1 MRPVGFPY
9 NYSLCEHLRE
19 RLLRHSPRWGFF
31 VGDSAQVPA
40 WRTGLTGALR
50 DLLGIGPEPVG
61 PPDAR
66 LLGEE
71 EILGGVMLRLAIQ
84 VAQDLAVPCY
94 LLTPADK
101 DDPAPSVL
109 ALGVRQGG
117 KISLAKELLAL
128 LATGVRVLIPDLPG
142 QGERL
147 DDTSSLRA
155 TLLSMGDSL
164 PGWVVRESLA
174 FLVYLRSLP
183 EAPPGQV
190 GLVGLGS
197 AVVPAL
203 LAAALDPAVKAVAL
217 GGDLRSEVE
226 RLLESNCLEAMG
238 AWETEW
244 FPPGLLRLAE
254 LSDLAALLAPRPLLL
269 VDFDPDEK
277 GQSRTLRLAEQAYAE
292 QGCAPRLETHTGCDD
307 TPDFVELAAEFMSVW
322 LPAELSDL
330 PG

>member
-9 NYSLCEHLRE
+9 NYSLRDHLRE
-19 RLLRHSPRWGFF
+19 SILRHPPRWSRFLS
-31 VGDSAQVPA
+31 DPEEIPT
-40 WRTGLTGALR
+40 WRAGLTGALR
-50 DLLGIGPEPVG
+50 EVLGVSPEPV
-61 PPDAR
+61 PPPSVR

-71 EILGGVMLRLAIQ
+71 EIVGGVMSRLAIQ
-84 VAQDLAVPCY
+84 VAEDLAVPCY
-94 LLTPADK
+94 LLTPGEADRP
-101 DDPAPSVL
+101 PASVL

-117 KISLAKELLAL
+117 KISLAGELLGL
-128 LATGVRVLIPDLPG
+128 LQAGVRVLIPDLPG

-147 DDTSSLRA
+147 DDTSSLQA

-174 FLVYLRSLP
+174 FLSYLRSLP

-203 LAAALDPAVKAVAL
+203 LAAVLCPAVKAVAL

-238 AWETEW
+238 VWETEW

-254 LSDLAALLAPRPLLL
+254 IADLMALLAPRPLLL
-269 VDFDPDEK
+269 VDFDPDEE
-277 GQSRTLRLAEQAYAE
+277 GQSRTLRLAEQSYAE
-292 QGCAPRLETHTGCDD
+292 QGCAPRLETHTDCDD
-307 TPDFVELAAEFMSVW
+307 TADFVALAAEFLSVW

-330 PG
+330 TG